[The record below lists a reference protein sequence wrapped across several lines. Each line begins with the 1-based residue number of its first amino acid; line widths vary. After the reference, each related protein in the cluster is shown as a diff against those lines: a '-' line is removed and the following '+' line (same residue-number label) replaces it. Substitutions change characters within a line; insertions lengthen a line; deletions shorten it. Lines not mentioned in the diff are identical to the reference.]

1 MANVPIVRQA
11 CILWQV
17 PIARTATRKSRRIQ
31 EGRVSNV
38 PSTILRF
45 LVASVDHVQPIRH
58 QSWVVH
64 VHRVLG
70 VALRFRGVSVYV
82 QLGCT
87 KTPSVIVS
95 PAKPASL
102 LLLEVLAQIVLAENH
117 LFKVVGVQHAQFLRL
132 QSLEVPADALQ
143 EQHLT

>member
-1 MANVPIVRQA
+1 MANAPIVRQA

-17 PIARTATRKSRRIQ
+17 QIARTATRKSRRIQ

-38 PSTILRF
+38 PSTIHRF

-64 VHRVLG
+64 VHRVLE
-70 VALRFRGVSVYV
+70 VALRFRGALAYA
-82 QLGCT
+82 QPGCI
-87 KTPSVIVS
+87 KTPSVNVS

-102 LLLEVLAQIVLAENH
+102 LILEELAQNVLAENR
-117 LFKVVGVQHAQFLRL
+117 LFKAVGV
-132 QSLEVPADALQ
+132 
-143 EQHLT
+143 